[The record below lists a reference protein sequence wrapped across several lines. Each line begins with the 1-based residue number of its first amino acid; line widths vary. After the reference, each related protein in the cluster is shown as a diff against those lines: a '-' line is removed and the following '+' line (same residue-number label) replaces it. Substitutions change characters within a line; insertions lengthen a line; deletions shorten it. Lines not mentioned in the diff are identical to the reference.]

1 MITTA
6 ALNISCSCTECNSFL
21 RPISE
26 STTPQGSGKE
36 QTKSKIQDLYSPLEI
51 DADYASREYMSIM
64 TAFTAPFVPF
74 VPTTPGLLHCTHVI
88 CTERIPVV
96 PGTLN
101 GTALCK
107 PHERELRG
115 SVRDMMQDW
124 VSKEAEKQATA
135 PSVLRARK
143 TSIWEDA
150 ALNRAKMWARHSWRV

>member
-51 DADYASREYMSIM
+51 DADHASREYMSIM

-74 VPTTPGLLHCTHVI
+74 VPTTPGLLRCTHVI
-88 CTERIPVV
+88 STERIPVV
-96 PGTLN
+96 PGLGQQGSREASHCAVGIASEEDFDLGRCGFEQGEDV
-101 GTALCK
+101 GT
-107 PHERELRG
+107 
-115 SVRDMMQDW
+115 
-124 VSKEAEKQATA
+124 T
-135 PSVLRARK
+135 
-143 TSIWEDA
+143 
-150 ALNRAKMWARHSWRV
+150 